1 MIVGHPIKVVLQ
13 AQPVEKIDAFARTE
27 VLLAQRENIPGVLT
41 DAWGAYSYLEGLLAR
56 NLYLGTRLDWSEDPF
71 DPAAE
76 SWAIVPYLT
85 WWQSEWVRLRGEYQ
99 YRKDELTGED
109 ENRFTL
115 QLTWAAGP
123 HKHSTY

>member
-1 MIVGHPIKVVLQ
+1 M
-13 AQPVEKIDAFARTE
+13 
-27 VLLAQRENIPGVLT
+27 
-41 DAWGAYSYLEGLLAR
+41 
-56 NLYLGTRLDWSEDPF
+56 
-71 DPAAE
+71 
-76 SWAIVPYLT
+76 PYLT